1 MDCYRVCTLCVFL
14 PVFVVTVLWSVGEV
28 CCQQQYGTKFI
39 VALPFGQDPSKA
51 TANQDLRLLLTNP
64 GNAEVTVT
72 VNTNGQ
78 SLTPIT
84 IPAEGFV
91 NSLLTPPSSSFLL
104 PASGQSVHLT
114 VILESSGRFGV
125 IVQGSD
131 GYDGYMAIPVTK
143 WGGAYRVATLCHGDN
158 STCQIVIL
166 ASEADTQVTVTIPAE
181 NAPFR
186 VDDANTNYAGADT
199 MSKTLGQN
207 EAWVIA
213 RGYEMSGALVDSSRN
228 VGVLA
233 GSQWTTFKGSGG
245 IVMEQLPPLST
256 LGQEYVSLGGG
267 TVRVV
272 STEPNT
278 TLRTTD
284 TPAVFLPA
292 AGQWMQHY
300 FQDPVHIRANRP
312 VLVVQFMKLQLTSAS
327 PWFPAFTVLTPVVQY
342 LNPGATPVLIPDYK
356 LLAVVREK
364 YKGHVQYGGVRL
376 NETSAV
382 SRSAVRS
389 DYRVVVMEVAA
400 PVPVRVSGS
409 SQEVV
414 GLYLQ
419 RVEAH
424 LAQLSP
430 LAAHYENVNEKDCG
444 LTTPQNPDLTDNDCD
459 GLVDEDD
466 CVSSSGGID
475 CGLPNAVSSGF
486 WGRHF
491 VVVVP
496 EYLELAAASLALT
509 TFTDSGPVQIHVDL
523 PNGVKQ
529 TVTLQNSAD
538 TQSVGVNFTNIM
550 LSENMRTNVIRVTSD
565 ADISVMFQIN
575 GTIGDLPQ
583 GVMRLIPEEA
593 VGREY
598 YVVTVCGIKS
608 CYVEVVGLRPNTS
621 INIYLK
627 LGSEPTSN
635 VIFGG
640 RSYTDGDV
648 IRLDIGSY
656 EAVIFECE
664 KTCDMT
670 GTLVVASKPVAVFA
684 MSRFEKWFYQTDFF
698 FGQMPPMETY
708 GEQFIVMHEPARVL
722 QSYCLLGGK
731 LYCNSQVWIVSTEMS
746 TTVKVFDGT
755 VTNSHTLDSA
765 GDSLVFEMNGK
776 VVQIDSDQPLL
787 VAQTM
792 HAFRYSQYDY
802 RGALLIVSSVSH
814 YSQEDLVKFEA
825 LNPSDLK
832 ELVMYSVDPQPLQV
846 TIDGGLEAMQ
856 TLVEGPLLNVSYLV
870 KNCTKDTA
878 RISLSGTG
886 TFGGY
891 VSETGKTL
899 FPLTYSPDHP
909 NVGCPVTKPVRG
921 DDEDN
926 DCDGVVDEE
935 SCPEGSLSDDD
946 GDGRFNEDC
955 QQPPEVTTT
964 EPPETTTAE
973 ETTPEDT
980 TPEDT
985 TPEVT
990 TPEVTTPEVTT
1001 PEDTTPEDTTSSSVS
1016 PTPTTSSS
1024 VTPSSTATT
1033 SSSSPLSLCSCNC
1046 QRSSASTSMP
1056 PESLTSVLSSIV
1068 SELSVD
1074 RQNLSSTRRKKI
1086 SAEDDR
1092 PSAQTVGYF
1101 GVAIIVATGLGIV
1114 ILDSG
1119 ALYRDIKKLL
1129 ASCKKT

>member
-51 TANQDLRLLLTNP
+51 TADQDLHLLLTNP
-64 GNAEVTVT
+64 GNGNVAVTVT
-72 VNTNGQ
+72 VGGEQLESFDIPSMKPLNY
-78 SLTPIT
+78 SLAPTT
-84 IPAEGFV
+84 
-91 NSLLTPPSSSFLL
+91 TSSFLL
-104 PASGQSVHLT
+104 PSCGAVDNLT
-114 VILESSGRFGV
+114 VILESTNNGDFGV

-143 WGGAYRVATLCHGDN
+143 WGGAYRVATHCHGDN

-186 VDDANTNYAGADT
+186 VDDAITNYAGADT
-199 MSKTLGQN
+199 VSKTLGPN

-327 PWFPAFTVLTPVVQY
+327 PWFPAFTVLTPVEQY

-430 LAAHYENVNEKDCG
+430 LAAHYENVNEK
-444 LTTPQNPDLTDNDCD
+444 
-459 GLVDEDD
+459 VDEDD
-466 CVSSSGGID
+466 CTTQSSNGINCGFPSG
-475 CGLPNAVSSGF
+475 VSSGF

-491 VVVVP
+491 VAVVP
-496 EYLELAAASLALT
+496 EYLTDTLNKDNKITANLTLT
-509 TFTDSGPVQIHVDL
+509 TLADSDPVNITVRL
-523 PNGVKQ
+523 PNGKLQ
-529 TVTLQNSAD
+529 TVTLQNSTDA
-538 TQSVGVNFTNIM
+538 QSVGVDFTNIT
-550 LSENMRTNVIRVTSD
+550 LSAHVRTNVIRVTSD
-565 ADISVMFQIN
+565 ADISVMLQIHRT
-575 GTIGDLPQ
+575 GGKDPQ

-598 YVVTVCGIKS
+598 YVVTVCGTKS

-621 INIYLK
+621 MNIYLK

-635 VIFGG
+635 VIFDR

-684 MSRFEKWFYQTDFF
+684 MSNVEKWFYHTDFF

-708 GEQFIVMHEPARVL
+708 GKQFIVMHEPARVFD
-722 QSYCLLGGK
+722 SYCLLGGK
-731 LYCNSQVWIVSTEMS
+731 LNCNGQVRIVSTEMS
-746 TTVKVFDGT
+746 TTVKVFDGN

-814 YSQEDLVKFEA
+814 YSQEDLVKFKA

-909 NVGCPVTKPVRG
+909 NVGCAVTKPVRG

-926 DCDGVVDEE
+926 DCDSVVDEE
-935 SCPEGSLSDDD
+935 SCPEGALSDDD

-955 QQPPEVTTT
+955 GRLPE
-964 EPPETTTAE
+964 PRPK
-973 ETTPEDT
+973 P
-980 TPEDT
+980 
-985 TPEVT
+985 
-990 TPEVTTPEVTT
+990 
-1001 PEDTTPEDTTSSSVS
+1001 
-1016 PTPTTSSS
+1016 
-1024 VTPSSTATT
+1024 TAT
-1033 SSSSPLSLCSCNC
+1033 SIS
-1046 QRSSASTSMP
+1046 
-1056 PESLTSVLSSIV
+1056 PESLASILSSIRK
-1068 SELSVD
+1068 ELTLD
-1074 RQNLSSTRRKKI
+1074 KQNLSSTRRKKT
-1086 SAEDDR
+1086 SASDDR
-1092 PSAQTVGYF
+1092 PSAIAAGYVGI
-1101 GVAIIVATGLGIV
+1101 AIIVGTVLAIV

-1119 ALYRDIKKLL
+1119 ALYRDIKKLR
-1129 ASCKKT
+1129 ASCKKTKRSARVNSSKV